1 MIQPPGPCAD
11 DRVSSFHISLCYVT
25 CKWVEKGPLQKSQEY
40 HGVVDLKQMAKPAA
54 TTDDLFP
61 LVYAELRRLAAAYL
75 RRERRGMTMQPTALV
90 HEAYLQLSGSGQ
102 QVVWQDRGHFLAT
115 AAVAMRQV
123 LALQARR
130 RKAAKRDPGLAT
142 VPMDGDL
149 RHRAAWDYDELD
161 QALDRLQIDAP
172 ELCRVVEIRY
182 FGGMSVEEAAAHLN
196 VSPRTVKRHWMLAR
210 AWLNREL
217 GAGKST

>member
-1 MIQPPGPCAD
+1 MLE
-11 DRVSSFHISLCYVT
+11 F
-25 CKWVEKGPLQKSQEY
+25 KK
-40 HGVVDLKQMAKPAA
+40 MAKPAA

-75 RRERRGMTMQPTALV
+75 RREQRGMTLQPTALV
-90 HEAYLQLSGSGQ
+90 HEAYLQLSGNGQ
-102 QVVWQDRGHFLAT
+102 AVWQDRAHFLAT

-130 RKAAKRDPGLAT
+130 RKAAKRMPVVAA
-142 VPMDGDL
+142 VPMDGDV
-149 RHRAAWDYDELD
+149 RDRALWDYDELD
-161 QALDRLQIDAP
+161 QALDRLQNEAP
-172 ELCRVVEIRY
+172 ELCRVVELRY
-182 FGGMSVEEAAAHLN
+182 FGGMSVEEAAAHLD

-217 GAGKST
+217 GPGHPA

>member
-1 MIQPPGPCAD
+1 M
-11 DRVSSFHISLCYVT
+11 L
-25 CKWVEKGPLQKSQEY
+25 ELN
-40 HGVVDLKQMAKPAA
+40 QMAKPAP

-61 LVYAELRRLAAAYL
+61 LVYAELRRLAAGYL
-75 RRERRGMTMQPTALV
+75 RRERRGLTLQPTALV
-90 HEAYLQLSGSGQ
+90 HEAYLQLSGSGPQ
-102 QVVWQDRGHFLAT
+102 AVWQDRSHFIAT

-130 RKAAKRDPGLAT
+130 RKAAKRDPGLPA

-149 RHRAAWDYDELD
+149 RDRAAWDYDELD
-161 QALDRLQIDAP
+161 QALERLQIEAP

-182 FGGMSVEEAAAHLN
+182 FGGMSVEEAATHLN

-210 AWLNREL
+210 AWLNKELNREL
-217 GAGKST
+217 NREPGAHTSV

>member
-1 MIQPPGPCAD
+1 MLE
-11 DRVSSFHISLCYVT
+11 F
-25 CKWVEKGPLQKSQEY
+25 KK
-40 HGVVDLKQMAKPAA
+40 MAKPAA

-75 RRERRGMTMQPTALV
+75 RREQRGLTLQPTALV
-90 HEAYLQLSGSGQ
+90 HEAYLQLSSNGEA
-102 QVVWQDRGHFLAT
+102 VWQDRAHFLAT

-130 RKAAKRDPGLAT
+130 RKAAKRTPGPAA
-142 VPMDGDL
+142 VPMDGDIRDPVL
-149 RHRAAWDYDELD
+149 WDYDELD
-161 QALDRLQIDAP
+161 QALDRLQSEAP

-182 FGGMSVEEAAAHLN
+182 FGGMSVEEAAAYLD

-217 GAGKST
+217 GTGKPA

>member
-1 MIQPPGPCAD
+1 
-11 DRVSSFHISLCYVT
+11 
-25 CKWVEKGPLQKSQEY
+25 
-40 HGVVDLKQMAKPAA
+40 MAAP

-75 RRERRGMTMQPTALV
+75 RRERPGMTLQPTALV
-90 HEAYLQLSGSGQ
+90 HEAYLQLSSNNQ
-102 QVVWQDRGHFLAT
+102 AVWQNRQHFLAT

-130 RKAAKRDPGLAT
+130 RKTAKRSPGIAAST
-142 VPMDGDL
+142 IDGDVPDPVL
-149 RHRAAWDYDELD
+149 WDYDELD
-161 QALDRLQIDAP
+161 QALDRLESEAP
-172 ELCRVVEIRY
+172 ELCRVVELRY
-182 FGGMSVEEAAAHLN
+182 FGGMSVEEAAAHLG

-217 GAGKST
+217 GAVRPV